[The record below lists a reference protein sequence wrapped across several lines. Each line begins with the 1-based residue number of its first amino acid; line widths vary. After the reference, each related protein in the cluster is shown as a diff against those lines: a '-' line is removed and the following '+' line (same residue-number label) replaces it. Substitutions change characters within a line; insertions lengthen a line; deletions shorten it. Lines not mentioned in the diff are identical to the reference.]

1 MNLIKI
7 SRDLPAVEMGRMVV
21 REGGGGGGRKTKTMG
36 WVEYKVMRKK
46 YI

>member
-21 REGGGGGGRKTKTMG
+21 RERGGGRKTKTVG